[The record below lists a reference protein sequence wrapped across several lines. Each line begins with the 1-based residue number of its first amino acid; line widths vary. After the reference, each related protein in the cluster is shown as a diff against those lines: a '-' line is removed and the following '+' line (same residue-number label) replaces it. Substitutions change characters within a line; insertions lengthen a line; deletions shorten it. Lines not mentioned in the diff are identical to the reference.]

1 MRDAGKEVDW
11 QAPSS
16 RYHLGVDQVDQE
28 SVDGDPQLKEIELK
42 VTKWAYFK
50 DTTHYIPPPYER
62 KMTSLLHDTM
72 TSLLLILTPFGRP
85 PSPPP
90 GLRSSLIEFAVLAI
104 A

>member
-28 SVDGDPQLKEIELK
+28 SVDGDPQLKQIELK

-50 DTTHYIPPPYER
+50 DTTVVSYQNE
-62 KMTSLLHDTM
+62 S
-72 TSLLLILTPFGRP
+72 F
-85 PSPPP
+85 
-90 GLRSSLIEFAVLAI
+90 SSK
-104 A
+104 